1 MASGRVISLDLGGLD
16 LMSPRLDPSL
26 FNLTSLRNLSL
37 AFIDFNSA
45 SLPAFGFEQLTDLVN
60 LNLSETNFWGQIP
73 IGFFSCLKKLVTI
86 DLSGNFYLY
95 FERPSSFKTFMSNM
109 SNLRELYLDEV
120 DFWGSGSTWSTVL
133 ADSVPQLQILSLS
146 TCGISGSIHPSFS
159 RLRSLMFINLG
170 QNFGLTGRVPE
181 YFSELSLLTTLVI
194 SGTYFEGQFQQ
205 KSSS

>member
-86 DLSGNFYLY
+86 DLSGNLTKLHALNIYDSNFSGPI
-95 FERPSSFKTFMSNM
+95 PSTIG
-109 SNLRELYLDEV
+109 NLV
-120 DFWGSGSTWSTVL
+120 
-133 ADSVPQLQILSLS
+133 QL
-146 TCGISGSIHPSFS
+146 
-159 RLRSLMFINLG
+159 
-170 QNFGLTGRVPE
+170 E
-181 YFSELSLLTTLVI
+181 ELSIDLTPTI
-194 SGTYFEGQFQQ
+194 
-205 KSSS
+205 